1 MYRAV
6 SFYMLENN
14 VSFQSL
20 PENQLIEELDK
31 INIEF
36 RNTLGRNAIF
46 LNGQNID
53 EEIRSGIVSKIVS
66 EVAAISSIR
75 SKLVKMQQEYSIN
88 GGLVMDGRD
97 IGSVVFPNAD
107 LKFFITADVEIR
119 AQRRFIEL
127 KDTKNELSLLEI
139 IDNLK
144 HRDHI
149 DSTRDDSPLTLTK
162 DAIIIDTSHHTRE
175 SQLELAL
182 SYIERLD
189 RQKQQ

>member
-1 MYRAV
+1 
-6 SFYMLENN
+6 MLENN